1 MAREARSLT
10 HEDRLTA
17 FRQATK
23 SLPKRYASQIENG
36 MTDADLTV
44 ALEAALGIWGGS
56 CGPGMM
62 DVVHQASELKIWG
75 GWHFVNH
82 VTEPPLFQGT
92 ATLAMAREVYGI
104 ADPDDQQMNLL

>member
-1 MAREARSLT
+1 MAREARPLT
-10 HEDRLTA
+10 QEDRLTA

-23 SLPKRYASQIENG
+23 SLPERYAAQIENG
-36 MTDADLTV
+36 MTDADLTA

-56 CGPGMM
+56 CGLGKM

-82 VTEPPLFQGT
+82 VTEPPLFKGA
-92 ATLAMAREVYGI
+92 ATLAIAREIYGI
-104 ADPDDQQMNLL
+104 ANPDDRQMNLL